1 MNSSASLSSLP
12 SYLSLRSFIA
22 TKAVFSL
29 NLYLAQVSKTLNIR
43 VVTASEGVISTKKTG
58 NSSKYFIGIIQ
69 SSFLENALIKAKHG
83 SLHSGKYTIADDSGL
98 VIPKLDYEPGI
109 FSARYAGSDAS
120 DKDNRNKVI
129 QELNNLSLENL
140 DAYYVCCLVGIRNH
154 DDPMPIISYGKI
166 NGKVSVHSSGE
177 GGFGYDKIFYPSDFD
192 CSMAS
197 IDIKVKNTIS
207 HRAIAV
213 KDFINKF
220 KAASS

>member
-1 MNSSASLSSLP
+1 LKKNKEIL
-12 SYLSLRSFIA
+12 IA
-22 TKAVFSL
+22 TSNKGKVNEFINLFEDYDVFNLTDLGLGDAVEDG
-29 NLYLAQVSKTLNIR
+29 T
-43 VVTASEGVISTKKTG
+43 
-58 NSSKYFIGIIQ
+58 
-69 SSFLENALIKAKHG
+69 SFLENALIKAKHG

-129 QELNNLSLENL
+129 QKLNSLSLENL

-166 NGKVSVHSSGE
+166 NGKVSVYSSGE
-177 GGFGYDKIFYPSDFD
+177 GGFGYDKIFYPSGFD

-207 HRAIAV
+207 HRALAV
-213 KDFINKF
+213 KDFVNKF

>member
-1 MNSSASLSSLP
+1 MPQKGFICLKKNKEIL
-12 SYLSLRSFIA
+12 IA
-22 TKAVFSL
+22 TSNKGKVNEFINLFEDYDVFSL
-29 NLYLAQVSKTLNIR
+29 TDLGLGDAVEDGT
-43 VVTASEGVISTKKTG
+43 
-58 NSSKYFIGIIQ
+58 
-69 SSFLENALIKAKHG
+69 SFLENALIKAKHG